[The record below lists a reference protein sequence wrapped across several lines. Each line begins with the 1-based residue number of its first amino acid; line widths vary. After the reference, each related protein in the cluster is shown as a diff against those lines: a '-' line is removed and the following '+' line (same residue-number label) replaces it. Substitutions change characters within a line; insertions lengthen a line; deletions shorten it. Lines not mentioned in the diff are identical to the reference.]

1 MRGLLTVILFIIFF
15 FSFSIAVYTYSI
27 NSIVMADYLK
37 SKLSESKTYSV
48 IADELPDLIN
58 FSENGDDELVPEELK
73 TQIGGFVRKVVT
85 AQYLQNKIE
94 PFVDDTFTWLAGET
108 DTLPTLSF
116 SDLGKQL
123 EPLGVSHLL
132 SDDFNQIVSEPIE
145 IGEGNYQLRS
155 LFQFSQIAPII
166 FSIVGAITLLIIFL
180 MASGWRSKLRKT
192 SLALFLPSTLGLV
205 GVATTFLIGNL
216 LVAIAT
222 DTLKSS
228 GFEQF
233 SKPINDL
240 LVQIPLDISVRMATI
255 YGIALAGAIIFFVI
269 SFFVTRE
276 KEPKVESVPENSEVK
291 PAT

>member
-27 NSIVMADYLK
+27 NSIVTPDYVK
-37 SKLSESKTYSV
+37 SSLTESKIYSV
-48 IADELPDLIN
+48 VADELPDLIN
-58 FSENGDDELVPEELK
+58 RSENGDDKLIPEEVK
-73 TQIGGFVRKVVT
+73 MQIGGFVKKAVT

-123 EPLGVSHLL
+123 ETLGVSHLL

-145 IGEGNYQLRS
+145 IKEGNYQLRS
-155 LFQFSQIAPII
+155 SFQFLQIAPVI
-166 FSIVGAITLLIIFL
+166 FSIIGVIALLIIFF
-180 MASGWRSKLRKT
+180 MARNWRSKLRKT
-192 SLALFLPSTLGLV
+192 ALAVFLPSTLGLIV
-205 GVATTFLIGNL
+205 VATTFLVGNL

-228 GFEQF
+228 EFEQF

-240 LVQIPLDISVRMATI
+240 LVQIPLDISVRMAII
-255 YGIALAGAIIFFVI
+255 YGIALAGAVIFFVI
-269 SFFVTRE
+269 SFFVSRK

>member
-1 MRGLLTVILFIIFF
+1 MRGLLTVILFIVFF

-27 NSIVMADYLK
+27 NSIVTADYMK
-37 SKLSESKTYSV
+37 SSLTESKTYSV
-48 IADELPDLIN
+48 VADELPDLIN
-58 FSENGDDELVPEELK
+58 RSENGDDELIPDEVK
-73 TQIGGFVRKVVT
+73 TQIGGFVRKAVT

-155 LFQFSQIAPII
+155 VFQFSQIAPII
-166 FSIVGAITLLIIFL
+166 SSIVGAITLLIIFL
-180 MASGWRSKLRKT
+180 MAKDWRSKMRKT
-192 SLALFLPSTLGLV
+192 SLAIFLPSIFGLA
-205 GVATTFLIGNL
+205 GVATTFLVGNL

-222 DTLKSS
+222 AALRDY

-240 LVQIPLDISVRMATI
+240 LVQIPLDISVRMVTI
-255 YGIALAGAIIFFVI
+255 FGVALAVAVIFFII

>member
-27 NSIVMADYLK
+27 NSIVTPDYVK
-37 SKLSESKTYSV
+37 SSLTESKIYSV
-48 IADELPDLIN
+48 VADELPDLISS
-58 FSENGDDELVPEELK
+58 SENGDDELIPAETKAQL
-73 TQIGGFVRKVVT
+73 GGFIRQAIT
-85 AQYLQNKIE
+85 AEYLQNKIE

-145 IGEGNYQLRS
+145 IKEGNYQLRS
-155 LFQFSQIAPII
+155 NFQFLQIAPVT
-166 FSIVGAITLLIIFL
+166 FSIVGAIVLLIIFF
-180 MASGWRSKLRKT
+180 MAKDWRSKLRKT
-192 SLALFLPSTLGLV
+192 SLALFLPSTLGLA
-205 GVATTFLIGNL
+205 GVATTFLVGNL

-222 DTLKSS
+222 DTLRSS
-228 GFEQF
+228 EFEQF
-233 SKPINDL
+233 SKPINNL
-240 LVQIPLDISVRMATI
+240 LVQISLDISVRMATI
-255 YGIALAGAIIFFVI
+255 YGVALAGAIIFFVI